1 MSQFARCW
9 STAAFGVYGDE
20 AARALPMA
28 RVLSGF
34 ERANH
39 VVAHRHDV
47 CAIRRRLTLWGVGV
61 SPVEVRV
68 AADDVTLVIHITN
81 VVRGVWFELQFMM
94 CSCRR
99 GELLD

>member
-9 STAAFGVYGDE
+9 STAAFGVCGDE

-28 RVLSGF
+28 RVLGDF

-39 VVAHRHDV
+39 VGAHRHDV
-47 CAIRRRLTLWGVGV
+47 CALRRRLTLWGVGV

-81 VVRGVWFELQFMM
+81 VVRCVWFELQVKEENLK
-94 CSCRR
+94 R
-99 GELLD
+99 G